1 MDEQGTID
9 EQRYSRQLYVLGVGG
24 QQRIGSARVLII
36 GAGGNGAEIAKN
48 LILAGIKHVTL
59 QDTKL
64 TTHLDLGGQCFLR
77 EDSSLGVNRAVA
89 SLPRLQKLN
98 PSVEVAVHTE
108 PIEAAFFNGFQIVVF
123 TEALSESKLIE
134 YELYCREANIGFIVS
149 QADGV
154 FSFVFVNHGADYKA
168 DNPRGIRPEP
178 FFIKNLTKG
187 DPAVLTLTE
196 RPTAMIGDD
205 SSIKLLEVPGIPD
218 LNNTIVQ
225 VWDVH
230 SPTEFE
236 LDLDTTDYPPFDAS
250 EICGKAIQVINPLQI
265 EFHSYQSA
273 LTEIKFEHVVKTD
286 ELHDGRDQQ
295 IIIGY
300 AALRRVLNTHDS
312 IQEVPFDEIVAIARE
327 ISESNP
333 EEPILEE
340 GVDELVL
347 RELIRQFG
355 FVIAPF
361 ASVIGGIVGQEV
373 IKYITRQHT
382 PINQFL
388 ALNCLEALPADTSFV
403 PLNDRYDSYRAV
415 FGNAQ
420 HSAMVNLRYFLVGAG
435 AIGCEELKIA
445 ALMGVGTGPDGKI
458 IVTDPDSI
466 EQSNLSRQFLFRDSD
481 IGKNKAVCAAS
492 AVLEINP
499 ELHIEAHMNRLDES
513 TLSIYDRA
521 FFESL
526 SGVCNALDNVA
537 ARVLTDSLCCQYHKP
552 LIDSGTEGPHGTF
565 SPFIPR
571 VTDHYAPPPE
581 DPNQN
586 IPSCTLHRHPT
597 ALAHTCVWAREIFQ
611 DLFHDAPQFIVDLA
625 TKPDFVDDFRAN
637 PPGAATRVLTAVLN
651 ELKHK
656 PQTIAEC
663 AVWARVTF
671 ENLFVTK
678 ILDVLHE
685 YEHTENFWTEGRRRP
700 SPIAFNPEQEDHA
713 LFVVTLATIRARI
726 WGIPIATADEIL
738 GIAANATLS
747 EPQPQSEPTDEF
759 ESLLQQVI
767 ELRAEVEGVAVRPEE
782 FEKDDE
788 SNGHMDFIATAAN
801 LRAINYQIEPVTR
814 LEAKRIAGKIIP
826 AMATT
831 TAMVCGFVSIEMYKV
846 HCVTPKGLEDYR
858 NGSINLAFLRFT
870 FSEPSPSKTLP
881 LGGTEGQFHPVWEE
895 SEVSGD
901 VAIED
906 FIHQVENENFVKVRS
921 LNCNGLRLWSDSSSD
936 DEEHREKKLIDVLK
950 QVPNSPI
957 RSSKRVKIAVD
968 SCIPET
974 DTDAYVP
981 FYRVQCLG

>member
-1 MDEQGTID
+1 MDQQSTID
-9 EQRYSRQLYVLGVGG
+9 EQRYSRQLYVVGVGG
-24 QQRIGSARVLII
+24 QQQIGSARVLIV
-36 GAGGNGAEIAKN
+36 GAGGTGAEIAKN

-108 PIEAAFFNGFQIVVF
+108 PIEAAFFKGFQVVVF

-134 YELYCREANIGFIVS
+134 YELYCLESNIGFIVS

-154 FSFVFVNHGADYKA
+154 FGFVFVNHGTNYTTN
-168 DNPRGIRPEP
+168 NPRGIRPEP
-178 FFIKNLTKG
+178 FFIKHLTND
-187 DPAVLTLTE
+187 DPAILTLTE
-196 RPTAMIGDD
+196 RPTTIIGDG
-205 SSIKLLEVPGIPD
+205 SFIKLLEVPGIPN
-218 LNNTIVQ
+218 LNNSRIQ
-225 VWDVH
+225 VLDVH
-230 SPTEFE
+230 SQTEFE
-236 LDLDTTDYPPFDAS
+236 LDLNTTDSPPFDGS
-250 EICGKAIQVINPLQI
+250 GICGKAIQVIEPLQI
-265 EFHSYQSA
+265 EFYSYQSV
-273 LTEIKFEHVVKTD
+273 LTEIKFEHVVQAD
-286 ELHDGRDQQ
+286 QLNGDRDQQ

-300 AALRRVLNTHDS
+300 AALRKVLNTHDS
-312 IQEVPFDEIVAIARE
+312 IQEVPFDEIVAIARD
-327 ISESNP
+327 ISENNP
-333 EEPILEE
+333 EDPILED
-340 GVDELVL
+340 GVDEFVL

-373 IKYITRQHT
+373 IKYITKQHT

-388 ALNCLEALPADTSFV
+388 ALNCLEALPEDTSFIA
-403 PLNDRYDSYRAV
+403 LNDRYDSYRAV
-415 FGNAQ
+415 FGNTQ

-481 IGKNKAVCAAS
+481 IGKNKAVCAAN
-492 AVLEINP
+492 AVQEINP
-499 ELHIEAHMNRLDES
+499 ALHIEAHMNRLDES
-513 TLSIYDRA
+513 TLSIYDHT

-526 SGVCNALDNVA
+526 SGVCNALDNVT
-537 ARVLTDSLCCQYHKP
+537 ARVLTDSLCCQYRKP

-565 SPFIPR
+565 SPFVPL
-571 VTDHYAPPPE
+571 VTDHYSPPPE

-597 ALAHTCVWAREIFQ
+597 TIAHTCVWAREMFQ
-611 DLFHDAPQFIVDLA
+611 DLFHDAPQFIIDLA
-625 TKPDFVDDFRAN
+625 TKPHFVEDFRAS

-685 YEHTENFWTEGRRRP
+685 YKPDFWTEGRRRP
-700 SPIAFNPEQEDHA
+700 SPIKFNPEQENHA

-738 GIAANATLS
+738 RIAINATLS
-747 EPQPQSEPTDEF
+747 EPQPQLEPTNEF

-767 ELRAEVEGVAVRPEE
+767 EQMTEVKGIAVHPEE

-788 SNGHMDFIATAAN
+788 SNGHMDFIAIAAN
-801 LRAINYQIEPVTR
+801 LRAINYQIDPVSR

-846 HCVTPKGLEDYR
+846 HCVTKKNLEAYR
-858 NGSINLAFLRFT
+858 NGFINLTFLRFT

-881 LGGTEGQFHPVWEE
+881 LGGTDRQFHPVWEE
-895 SEVSGD
+895 NEVSGD
-901 VAIED
+901 VVIED
-906 FIHQVENENFVKVRS
+906 VIHQVEHENLIKVHS
-921 LNCNGLRLWSDSSSD
+921 LHCNGSRVWSDSNSND
-936 DEEHREKKLIDVLK
+936 DERREKKLIDVLK
-950 QVPNSPI
+950 QIPNSPI
-957 RSSKRVKIAVD
+957 RTSKRVKIAVD
-968 SCIPET
+968 GRIPET